1 MANFTR
7 RDFLQRSAL
16 TAAGLYFSNV
26 DRLGAQQIRLP
37 EKTGPAKKI
46 LVLGAGLAGLVAA
59 YELSNAGHD
68 VTILEAQLRP
78 GGRVYTLREPF
89 SDGLHAEAGAGRIPP
104 QHSITLQY
112 VRHFGLQLDPFW
124 PTTGDDVLL
133 WRGQRVKLSRE
144 TPVDMAK
151 VPLRLTP
158 EERRLGFD
166 GMEKKF
172 FGAVMAEMGD
182 ITSPDWPA
190 AALQAY
196 DGMTLE
202 EFLRRQGA
210 SPDAIQYIALGFEKD
225 SALDFIRDQM
235 SHEVPQMQHIRG
247 GNDLLPRAFAA
258 KLADKIFYGSPVAR
272 IEHTP
277 QQVTAVFLRA
287 GAHEKITA
295 DYAICAI
302 PFSVL
307 RHIEVAPAFSAGKE
321 NAIRKMNYGS
331 VTRVYLQ
338 ARRRFWEKD
347 GCNGFGLLDQ
357 PMEIWNASYDQPG
370 TRGILMSYMYEDLA
384 KRVGAMT
391 PDERMRY
398 GLEVVEK
405 MHPGMRE
412 NLEGGVSLNW
422 DQEAY
427 ARGAY
432 LELMADDF
440 AALMPHAGT
449 PEGRI
454 YFAGEHASP
463 WPGWMQG
470 ALWSGLKAAREI
482 SCGDGDCNQRATG

>member
-1 MANFTR
+1 MAKFTR

-16 TAAGLYFSNV
+16 SAAGVYFSNF
-26 DRLGAQQIRLP
+26 DRLGAQQMRP
-37 EKTGPAKKI
+37 SPKTGPAKKI
-46 LVLGAGLAGLVAA
+46 VVLGAGLAGLVAA
-59 YELSNAGHD
+59 YELCNAGHD

-104 QHSITLQY
+104 QHALTLQY
-112 VRHFGLQLDPFW
+112 VKEFGLQLDPFW
-124 PTTGDDVLL
+124 PTSGDDVLI
-133 WRGQRVKLSRE
+133 WRGQRVKLPRDRQ
-144 TPVDMAK
+144 VDMASI
-151 VPLRLTP
+151 PLRLSP
-158 EERRLGFD
+158 EERRLGFG
-166 GMEKKF
+166 GMEQKY

-182 ITSPDWPA
+182 ITDPHWPSA
-190 AALQAY
+190 AIRPY
-196 DGMTLE
+196 GEMTLE

-235 SHEVPQMQHIRG
+235 SHEVPQLQHIRG

-258 KLADKIFYGSPVAR
+258 KLAEKIFYGAPVVRLEQSAR
-272 IEHTP
+272 
-277 QQVTAVFLRA
+277 QVTAIFQRA
-287 GAHEKITA
+287 GAPEKISA

-302 PFSVL
+302 PFPVL
-307 RHIEVAPAFSAGKE
+307 RRIEVAPAFSAGKQ
-321 NAIRKMNYGS
+321 NAIRKMTYGS
-331 VTRVYLQ
+331 VTRVFLQ

-370 TRGILMSYMYEDLA
+370 TRGILLSYIYEDLA
-384 KRVGAMT
+384 KRVGSMN

-398 GLEVVEK
+398 ALDVMERV
-405 MHPGMRE
+405 HPGMRK
-412 NLEGGVSLNW
+412 NFEGGTTLDW
-422 DQEAY
+422 DQEPY

-432 LELMADDF
+432 LELMPGDF
-440 AALMPHAGT
+440 AELMPHVGT

-482 SCGDGDCNQRATG
+482 SCEGGGCK